1 MTYVYMSINPYRSI
15 TYNHGTTMNKQ
26 KVLNAL
32 EPIIACDTT
41 RRKIATHGYL
51 SLTTVARGSISPRKE
66 IEDALNEA
74 GYGTQGINKII
85 TVGIY

>member
-1 MTYVYMSINPYRSI
+1 
-15 TYNHGTTMNKQ
+15 MNKQ

-85 TVGIY
+85 TV